1 MDGATCR
8 RAAIAAAIK
17 RRPRKTEC
25 GRICQPLL
33 DRGAGMPVKV
43 FGIYLAYAPTID
55 LQYQGLGRYL
65 AYFLKAAAKRSDV
78 RFVVA
83 CPSWT
88 KESLLRLCEV
98 EGLAAGT
105 FDIISLPDKPFLLRM
120 YERQLQRRRRR
131 FRPALLA
138 AWKAAIVSWSAQ
150 H

>member
-33 DRGAGMPVKV
+33 DRGAGMSVKV
-43 FGIYLAYAPTID
+43 YGIYLAYAPTID

-88 KESLLRLCEV
+88 KEGLLKLCAS

-105 FDIISLPDKPFLLRM
+105 FDIISLPEKPLLLRA
-120 YERQLQRRRRR
+120 YKRSLQYKRRPY
-131 FRPALLA
+131 RP
-138 AWKAAIVSWSAQ
+138 
-150 H
+150 

>member
-1 MDGATCR
+1 
-8 RAAIAAAIK
+8 
-17 RRPRKTEC
+17 
-25 GRICQPLL
+25 
-33 DRGAGMPVKV
+33 MPVKV

-88 KESLLRLCEV
+88 RESLLKLCEV

-105 FDIISLPDKPFLLRM
+105 FDIISLPDKPILLRM
-120 YERQLQRRRRR
+120 YERQLQRWRRPFHRGLI
-131 FRPALLA
+131 AK
-138 AWKAAIVSWSAQ
+138 WNAAIVSRLVQ